1 MTAHIQTLLRKPSE
15 ILDAAGFLFQRN
27 HHKDLNRHILA
38 IHKLLTIEDLVNETS
53 RILKDILAY
62 KLFAFAI
69 QDESGLNIWSDPVL
83 SKQRLLDMIA
93 KDFPGTEI
101 NCLTCIKQESKKV
114 IHTYFHKTESVSSTV
129 IQIENSKSCVY
140 LVHDKSRF
148 FSADKSA
155 DIIIQAFENALEN
168 ILRIRSL
175 EKASSTDPLTGCY
188 NRRALKNQLERSMNN
203 ARRYKRDL
211 SVIMFDVDH
220 FKSINDCYGHLF
232 GDTVLKTISASV
244 EHLIRK
250 GDYIARYG
258 GEEFLVVL
266 PETPL
271 STAVDIAHRLK
282 CKVESLLIQNP
293 CRKKLKI
300 TASYGVAAMGADDDM
315 EIFLSE
321 ADTMLY
327 LAKTNGRNCVMAA
340 NQ

>member
-1 MTAHIQTLLRKPSE
+1 MTAHMQTLLKTPSE
-15 ILDAAGFLFQRN
+15 ILDAAGSLFQRN

-38 IHKLLTIEDLVNETS
+38 IHKLLTIEDLVNETA

-83 SKQRLLDMIA
+83 SKQRLLDMVA
-93 KDFPGTEI
+93 KDFPGAAI
-101 NCLTCIKQESKKV
+101 SSLTCIRQASKKV
-114 IHTYFHKTESVSSTV
+114 IRTFFHKPESVSSSILQV
-129 IQIENSKSCVY
+129 DNSKSCLY
-140 LVHDKSRF
+140 LVHEKTRF
-148 FSADKSA
+148 FSGEKSA
-155 DIIIQAFENALEN
+155 AIIIQAFENALEN

-175 EKASSTDPLTGCY
+175 EKASATDPLTGCY
-188 NRRALKNQLERSMNN
+188 NRRALKNILDRSMDN

-220 FKSINDCYGHLF
+220 FKSINDRYGHLT
-232 GDTVLKTISASV
+232 GDVVLKAISSSV
-244 EHLIRK
+244 GNSIRK
-250 GDYIARYG
+250 GDYLARYG

-271 STAVDIAHRLK
+271 NTAVLIADRLK
-282 CKVESLLIQNP
+282 CLVESMVIHSP
-293 CRKKLKI
+293 CKQKLNV
-300 TASYGVAAMGADDDM
+300 TASYGVAAMGEDDDM
-315 EIFLSE
+315 ENVLSK

-327 LAKTNGRNCVMAA
+327 RAKTNGRNCVMAA